1 MNKKNCFFQEYQS
14 VCNDICYYL
23 GNEWRI
29 NKIKSW
35 DLCIILTSPKYK
47 DYSIYF
53 RPEKG
58 RINISGS
65 IYSRLFRYS
74 CNYCTVSENRK
85 PQHIANDIKRKIL
98 ANIDEEI
105 KKYIEDLEYYNNN
118 LEQDKILKGMI
129 SRFGKLNDYHNSF
142 TGFKLN
148 NGIKGEVNR
157 RYRGN
162 QQLVIDDLN
171 VDKLIKIIGFVSTL
185 D

>member
-58 RINISGS
+58 RINISG
-65 IYSRLFRYS
+65 
-74 CNYCTVSENRK
+74 
-85 PQHIANDIKRKIL
+85 
-98 ANIDEEI
+98 
-105 KKYIEDLEYYNNN
+105 
-118 LEQDKILKGMI
+118 
-129 SRFGKLNDYHNSF
+129 
-142 TGFKLN
+142 
-148 NGIKGEVNR
+148 
-157 RYRGN
+157 
-162 QQLVIDDLN
+162 
-171 VDKLIKIIGFVSTL
+171 
-185 D
+185 